1 MPSFGGF
8 GGGMAPPR
16 DLLVL
21 LGVVFVT
28 FSFQFFQA
36 TAPLVALLRL
46 SELTLRS
53 GFLWQAVT
61 YPFAGFGS
69 PSLWF
74 LLELLILF
82 WFGRDV
88 FYRLGRKQFWK
99 VVLIGTA
106 GGALVALLV
115 DLVAG
120 PGIESFVLM
129 QGQRTLIV
137 IFITCFAVL
146 FADAT
151 VYLFFVLP
159 VRARW
164 FVWIEILFAF
174 MAYLGS
180 RDLAGFL
187 GICATVGT
195 VWLWLRG
202 GLSRGPRE
210 MWLRLQRWWLE
221 QRLKRM
227 RRQRGFTVI
236 PGDKG
241 GGGDGGPYLN

>member
-1 MPSFGGF
+1 
-8 GGGMAPPR
+8 
-16 DLLVL
+16 VL
-21 LGVVFVT
+21 LGVIFVT
-28 FSFQFFQA
+28 FSFQFFQL

-46 SELTLRS
+46 GHSTWRY
-53 GFLWQAVT
+53 GFLWQALT
-61 YPFAGFGS
+61 YPFAGFGG

-88 FYRLGRKQFWK
+88 FHRLGRRQFWT
-99 VVLIGTA
+99 VVMVGAA
-106 GGALVALLV
+106 GGAVVALAV
-115 DLVAG
+115 EAAG
-120 PGIESFVLM
+120 YLAGFGPAAIVLL
-129 QGQRTLIV
+129 QGQRTLLV
-137 IFITCFAVL
+137 VFITCFAVL

-151 VYLFFVLP
+151 IYLFFVLP

-187 GICATVGT
+187 GVCATVAT

-221 QRLKRM
+221 QRLRRL

-241 GGGDGGPYLN
+241 GGGGPYLN